1 MQVCGEG
8 VWQLDTDSAPDR
20 RAQVCCCAVLLFL
33 LSGCTADLVLPPS
46 LDQQLDHT
54 VTFITL
60 REHPDAYRGRLIA
73 LGGKVLHATRLKDR
87 TEIEVLHLPLNNVH
101 LPRASLTE
109 TQGRFLAFQ
118 KEFLDPALFPDGTR
132 VTLVGEVSGATV
144 KALGE
149 MSYSYPTLEIKY
161 LKIWEV
167 VRPYSWPGR
176 HPWGFPFPAPAS
188 SEGEHRGRIF

>member
-1 MQVCGEG
+1 MRAYGQG
-8 VWQLDTDSAPDR
+8 VWQVDTGSAPER
-20 RAQVCCCAVLLFL
+20 RTEVYCYAVLLFL
-33 LSGCTADLVLPPS
+33 LSGCTADLVLPSS

-54 VTFITL
+54 VTFVAL
-60 REHPDAYRGRLIA
+60 REHPDTYRGRLIA
-73 LGGKVLHATRLKDR
+73 LGGKVLNATRLKDR
-87 TEIEVLHLPLNNVH
+87 TEIEVLHLPLNNAH

-132 VTLVGEVSGATV
+132 VTLVGEVNGATV
-144 KALGE
+144 RTLGE
-149 MSYSYPTLEIKY
+149 MAYSYPTVEIKY
-161 LKIWEV
+161 LKVWEV

-188 SEGEHRGRIF
+188 SEQEHRGRIF

>member
-1 MQVCGEG
+1 MPGYRHGRLHFQTGSTA
-8 VWQLDTDSAPDR
+8 DHT
-20 RAQVCCCAVLLFL
+20 AQVWCSAMLLL
-33 LSGCTADLVLPPS
+33 LLTGCTADLVLPS
-46 LDQQLDHT
+46 SFEEQLDHT
-54 VTFITL
+54 VTFLAL
-60 REHPDAYRGRLIA
+60 REHPDIYRGRLIA
-73 LGGKVLHATRLKDR
+73 LGGKVLNANRLKDR
-87 TEIEVLHLPLNNVH
+87 TEIEVLHLPLNDAH

-132 VTLVGEVSGATV
+132 VTLVGEIIGTTV

-149 MSYSYPTLEIKY
+149 MAYSYPTLEIKY
-161 LKIWEV
+161 LKVWEV

-188 SEGEHRGRIF
+188 PEQGHRGRIF

>member
-1 MQVCGEG
+1 MHSYGEG
-8 VWQLDTDSAPDR
+8 VLQSDTGSAPSR

-33 LSGCTADLVLPPS
+33 LSGCTADLVLPSS
-46 LDQQLDHT
+46 LDRQLDHT
-54 VTFITL
+54 VTFVML
-60 REHPDAYRGRLIA
+60 REQPDAYRGRLIA
-73 LGGKVLHATRLKDR
+73 LGGKVLNANRLKDR
-87 TEIEVLHLPLNNVH
+87 TEIEVLHLPLNNAH

-132 VTLVGEVSGATV
+132 VTLVGEIIGTTV

-149 MSYSYPTLEIKY
+149 MAYSYPTIEIKY

-176 HPWGFPFPAPAS
+176 HPWGFPFPAPAP
-188 SEGEHRGRIF
+188 SEQEHRGRIF

>member
-1 MQVCGEG
+1 MHAYGESVLQFDRG
-8 VWQLDTDSAPDR
+8 STPDR
-20 RAQVCCCAVLLFL
+20 RAQVCCCAVLLCV
-33 LSGCTADLVLPPS
+33 LSGCTADLVLPS
-46 LDQQLDHT
+46 AIDQRLDHT
-54 VTFITL
+54 VTFVAL

-73 LGGKVLHATRLKDR
+73 LGGKVLNANRLKDR
-87 TEIEVLHLPLNNVH
+87 TEIEVLQLPLNNVH
-101 LPRASLTE
+101 LPRASLPE

-132 VTLVGEVSGATV
+132 VTLVGEITGTTV

-149 MSYSYPTLEIKY
+149 MAYAYPTLEIKY

-176 HPWGFPFPAPAS
+176 HPWGFPFPGPTAS
-188 SEGEHRGRIF
+188 EEEHGGRLF

>member
-1 MQVCGEG
+1 MSRSFSPNLRAWGFFCGI
-8 VWQLDTDSAPDR
+8 LP
-20 RAQVCCCAVLLFL
+20 FI
-33 LSGCTADLVLPPS
+33 LSGCTADLVLPS
-46 LDQQLDHT
+46 SIDQRLDHT
-54 VTFITL
+54 VTFVML

-73 LGGKVLHATRLKDR
+73 LGGKVLNANRLEDR

-132 VTLVGEVSGATV
+132 VTLVGEITGTTV

-149 MSYSYPTLEIKY
+149 MAYSYPTLEIKY

-176 HPWGFPFPAPAS
+176 HPWGFPFPGRAAS
-188 SEGEHRGRIF
+188 EEEHGGRIF

>member
-1 MQVCGEG
+1 MSR
-8 VWQLDTDSAPDR
+8 TYSPHP
-20 RAQVCCCAVLLFL
+20 RAWGFFWGILPFI
-33 LSGCTADLVLPPS
+33 LSGCTADLVLPSS
-46 LDQQLDHT
+46 LDQRLDHT
-54 VTFITL
+54 VTLVML

-73 LGGKVLHATRLKDR
+73 LGGKVLNANRLKDR

-132 VTLVGEVSGATV
+132 VTLVGEITGTTV

-149 MSYSYPTLEIKY
+149 MAYSYPTLEIKY

-176 HPWGFPFPAPAS
+176 HPWGFPFPGRAAS
-188 SEGEHRGRIF
+188 EEEHGGRIF